1 MWFSRFSKSLNLNT
15 PSTGDSQNN
24 NNSTT
29 NSQINDDKSTSKHN
43 TTADQKRLSTTRALI
58 ARITD
63 SLCLTPYP
71 WQRVTKKDSNRVYI
85 KDLLY
90 ALKDMLGNTRNPIII
105 LLNLSHK
112 EYSFNMSAN
121 SIQQLQQDQNASKQL
136 NLASLIVEKDLPQYF
151 VYHMPFKSDLDGILH
166 LINLINALNQLLSGH
181 KLGMVAI
188 NCLNGDRSFLVAN
201 LLKAY
206 NYGKWQSVF
215 SCVKTPQDYLYT
227 LYLQSLLVNRHLIS
241 NSRSEA
247 YLLGVHT
254 AVLMGSGSSS
264 SAGQNIDNVHVEVRM
279 KDETV
284 WSSLVVLQIANGGFY
299 EDDEDQQQLFE
310 QMHRLTQAA
319 KLNDDIEIRL
329 VAFLRRQSQIGSGL
343 QSTPSKQ
350 SSLQSD
356 DNGGHSTQFQSQL
369 KQTASESEFYSK
381 VILAQGT
388 INLLFLPQSGVITL
402 QSGLTNYLE
411 HLNTSSGVLE
421 LSSFAQRCGFLGVR
435 LQLILNDS
443 PILPQSINRS
453 VFNDSPLVLHKVIVN
468 SVPKLVQSDRKV
480 KPLLEIYGQRIKF
493 QNDGDGQIK
502 ISNEKQLLYSS
513 QIHQANL
520 KKRKLSIDRNSRGS
534 QSLRP
539 ESRLT
544 GSYSVNSILTDLSSK
559 EAIADSNG
567 QQLQSSSRRS
577 SLDQPQLESQLNE
590 YQSESQFTLNDYLED
605 DDPVYV
611 DSDFVF
617 FRLNSLGS
625 RLQQGSNESSLDAIT
640 SGAGGGFVIDGS
652 YSKLEL
658 VVNHF
663 DDATSSLVP
672 LCTYTMLPFMI
683 SDNGAGMFRV
693 SNSKAFQ
700 SPISRRASQLAANI
714 GQFVQKALSPQSDHD
729 SVRMHS
735 PDVAVD
741 DDFSIDSTVGKLL
754 FTSALDPSNT
764 QSPIQFADNFCLDLV
779 FIENLRLYLDEE
791 QDEKQE
797 MAVVT
802 DTLSQQTL
810 SASKQALSATRGVT
824 NVLEQCSVQ
833 ADSEL
838 CFIFC
843 RQPVS
848 QDLQLDLQQVRKFL
862 KAPGN
867 SDLPIFVDLQM
878 TCDLKKTQEDVQKCF
893 ENGANLPQKQIF
905 ENQSLQQWFINGF
918 YSVLGDNSSQE
929 QQQQQEINNQH
940 HQWWHPL
947 IVKLALCMQRNQI
960 HDAHSFL
967 AVDLPK
973 KLYLQLVLEC
983 IIYYYENYRNDQ
995 TTLQSVYDELIVTS
1009 PIEAQLPVSNESV
1022 IDGLLPSYQ
1031 TRRQQEKGDDDLRDD
1046 VQDDQ
1051 QDASSYR
1058 KDGQLHQ
1065 KEVNDKQQ
1073 SPVREALPS
1082 ASSSSL
1088 PPPPPMPQL
1097 TQGGSFVVSQTEEV
1111 TSNSVQPPGG
1121 VPPPPP
1127 MPVHSAG
1134 GVPLPPPPPMAG
1146 GIAPGGAAGPDLNRK
1161 HVRVTLHW
1169 DALKQQDLQALSNIG
1184 RKKTIWMEDS
1194 DEDVDDDYGDVDADS
1209 QQLEEKDD
1217 EVDDNTD
1224 SKDKL
1229 VVESDSTSQSKPRNK
1244 RVSMWMNVRDSINVD
1259 KFEEL
1264 FCEDPEEL
1272 QRKKKQLAEQKLD
1285 GQKSDGKQSIERISV
1300 LDSNKA
1306 KNISIV
1312 LSKFERKCKSL
1323 VETSVNTAVSELAP
1337 DVKWTEVSQSSLQ
1350 SMVFLKLLHVIIL
1363 NMKVEWCA
1371 NTSEVQ
1377 LELEDYLAL
1386 QKILPDQELL
1396 QEIQNWMRTKAKAF
1410 LDDESGEFA
1419 LDEYLLRR
1427 LAFSDLFVIEF
1438 YQRNP
1443 VVNLMVNSSIIR
1455 LKYLA
1460 AHSLESQDQQRNQSN
1475 SGGNEVD
1482 VILQKLDVVEKV
1494 LLELQTNSG
1503 LKVILRAV
1511 LSLGNMTNY
1520 EYGKKS
1526 QFGRRGD
1533 RAVGFKIES
1542 LPKLR
1547 DVKARDGK
1555 STLMNYLVEVLWGV
1569 PDLIMLPDHFEKIGL
1584 LVAKDYKTTDILS
1597 SISEVQQDY
1606 EQLVQLSRQDF
1617 AMDTRMKKLI
1627 EKDDGIRNSQQSQKQ
1642 LSQISLILGK
1652 FAVDTAG
1659 VESLKQQYAEPVIT
1673 EMQSRLQTLY
1683 ARWAQCWQACIDTAL
1698 YFGENPED
1706 YDIIS
1711 AQEQQEAT
1719 LSTATY
1725 KSVADLPGSKAKR
1738 RWEDLF
1744 DVFHT
1749 FFVYYKEAVSQVKR
1763 HKDKERRAKE
1773 RKQKQQ
1779 AEQNK
1784 KDSTSKETTSSQTKN
1799 S

>member
-1 MWFSRFSKSLNLNT
+1 MWFSRFSQSLNLNT
-15 PSTGDSQNN
+15 PSAAGESQNN

-29 NSQINDDKSTSKHN
+29 NSQANDDQSTSQHN
-43 TTADQKRLSTTRALI
+43 TAADQKRLSTTRALI

-112 EYSFNMSAN
+112 EYSFNMPAN
-121 SIQQLQQDQNASKQL
+121 SVYQQQQDQSSSKQL
-136 NLASLIVEKDLPQYF
+136 NLTSLIVEKDLPLYF
-151 VYHMPFKSDLDGILH
+151 VYHMPFKYDLDGILH
-166 LINLINALNQLLSGH
+166 LINLINALNQMLSGH

-241 NSRSEA
+241 NLRSEA

-254 AVLMGSGSSS
+254 AVYMGSGSSS
-264 SAGQNIDNVHVEVRM
+264 SAGQNIDNVHVEVRL

-299 EDDEDQQQLFE
+299 EHDEDQQQLYE
-310 QMHRLTQAA
+310 QMHRLTSAA

-350 SSLQSD
+350 SSLQFEG
-356 DNGGHSTQFQSQL
+356 NGGHSTQIQFQL

-388 INLLFLPQSGVITL
+388 INLLFLPQSGVISL

-443 PILPQSINRS
+443 PILSQNINRS
-453 VFNDSPLVLHKVIVN
+453 LSNDSPLVLHKVIVN
-468 SVPKLVQSDRKV
+468 SVPKLVQCDRKV

-493 QNDGDGQIK
+493 SNDGDGQIQ

-520 KKRKLSIDRNSRGS
+520 KKRKLSNDRNSRGS

-559 EAIADSNG
+559 EAITDSDG

-577 SLDQPQLESQLNE
+577 SLEKPQSESQLNE

-605 DDPVYV
+605 EDPVYV

-625 RLQQGSNESSLDAIT
+625 RLQHGSNESSLDAIN

-693 SNSKAFQ
+693 SNCKAFQ

-729 SVRMHS
+729 SVRLQS

-741 DDFSIDSTVGKLL
+741 DDFSIDSSVGKLL

-779 FIENLRLYLDEE
+779 FIENLRLFLDEE
-791 QDEKQE
+791 QEEQQE
-797 MAVVT
+797 VAVT

-810 SASKQALSATRGVT
+810 AAGKQALSATRGVT
-824 NVLEQCSVQ
+824 NVIEQCSVQ

-848 QDLQLDLQQVRKFL
+848 QDLQLDLAQVKKFL
-862 KAPGN
+862 RAPAN
-867 SDLPIFVDLQM
+867 SDLPLFVDLQM
-878 TCDLKKTQEDVQKCF
+878 SCDLKKTQEDVQKCF
-893 ENGANLPQKQIF
+893 ENGVNLPQKQIF
-905 ENQSLQQWFINGF
+905 EDQSLKQWFVNGF
-918 YSVLGDNSSQE
+918 YSVLGDHSSQE
-929 QQQQQEINNQH
+929 QQQQQEINNKH

-973 KLYLQLVLEC
+973 KLYMQLVLEC
-983 IIYYYENYRNDQ
+983 VIYYYESYRFDQ
-995 TTLQSVYDELIVTS
+995 TNFQLVYDELIVTS
-1009 PIEAQLPVSNESV
+1009 PLEAQLPVSNESV

-1031 TRRQQEKGDDDLRDD
+1031 TRRQQEMGDGDRYDNI
-1046 VQDDQ
+1046 QENQ
-1051 QDASSYR
+1051 QDASLYQ
-1058 KDGQLHQ
+1058 KDGQLQQ
-1065 KEVNDKQQ
+1065 KEANDKQQ

-1097 TQGGSFVVSQTEEV
+1097 TQGGNFVVDQIEQA

-1146 GIAPGGAAGPDLNRK
+1146 GIAPGGAGPDLNRK

-1194 DEDVDDDYGDVDADS
+1194 DEDVDDNYADVDADS
-1209 QQLEEKDD
+1209 QQLGEKDD
-1217 EVDDNTD
+1217 GGDTNIG
-1224 SKDKL
+1224 SKDNL
-1229 VVESDSTSQSKPRNK
+1229 AVESNSISQSKHKNK

-1272 QRKKKQLAEQKLD
+1272 QRKKKLLAEQKLD
-1285 GQKSDGKQSIERISV
+1285 GQKNNGKQSIERISV

-1323 VETSVNTAVSELAP
+1323 VETSVNTAVSELAL

-1377 LELEDYLAL
+1377 LELEDHLVL

-1443 VVNLMVNSSIIR
+1443 VVNLMVSTSIIR

-1460 AHSLESQDQQRNQSN
+1460 SHSQESKDQQPNQSN
-1475 SGGNEVD
+1475 SGGNEID

-1569 PDLIMLPDHFEKIGL
+1569 PDLIQLPDHFENIGL

-1606 EQLVQLSRQDF
+1606 EQLVQLSQQDF
-1617 AMDTRMKKLI
+1617 AMDTRMQKLI
-1627 EKDDGIRNSQQSQKQ
+1627 EKDGAIRNSQQSQQ
-1642 LSQISLILGK
+1642 LSYISLLLGK
-1652 FAVDTAG
+1652 FAVDTAD

-1683 ARWAQCWQACIDTAL
+1683 GRWAQCWQACIDTAL

-1706 YDIIS
+1706 YDIIT

-1719 LSTATY
+1719 LSTASY

-1779 AEQNK
+1779 AEQFK
-1784 KDSTSKETTSSQTKN
+1784 KDGTSKEATSSQSKN